1 MEWHRWSEL
10 GRWRELLVGGTN
22 WVEGTKPK
30 TIQSQDPSQKLWEFG
45 ECRSHEKSSPHPW
58 LKQEATPSSYY
69 KRMNSDPVTQ
79 WPSECVCVCVYVCVF
94 VCLCVCVCVC
104 KLSMELLQTPTMW
117 ISIKQKCSTWIW
129 ISKVTSSTVRKS
141 NTTLLVLLHPMYPQS
156 LVFVFVISTP
166 LLLLSHGNITMFWK
180 VMPASCQDTPGHSR
194 SRYGEPFASLT
205 KVAEGDPVLQDR
217 EFTLLTRI

>member
-94 VCLCVCVCVC
+94 VCLCVCVFVSVCASWVWSCC
-104 KLSMELLQTPTMW
+104 KLQQCGYQS
-117 ISIKQKCSTWIW
+117 
-129 ISKVTSSTVRKS
+129 SKSAQLEFESAK
-141 NTTLLVLLHPMYPQS
+141 LHPQLFGNP
-156 LVFVFVISTP
+156 TP
-166 LLLLSHGNITMFWK
+166 HCWYCYIPCIHNPWFLYL
-180 VMPASCQDTPGHSR
+180 
-194 SRYGEPFASLT
+194 
-205 KVAEGDPVLQDR
+205 
-217 EFTLLTRI
+217 